1 MPRPFGP
8 ACDIGAYEFAP
19 PVPTTGAASGL
30 TPTGAV
36 LTGGVIPNV
45 RPASAHFE
53 YGKTTGY
60 GSQSS
65 PLTVTGALATVA
77 IKASISGL
85 TPGTLYHYRL
95 VATGDATAAGTDLT
109 FTTPFPKPK
118 LSRLRLS
125 PSTFPA
131 AASGGST
138 AAKSKTGTNIT
149 YTDNEASKTTFKV
162 LKPAAGRRQGK
173 SCRKPSA
180 RNRHGRACTRFVVV
194 GSFSHKDKAGR
205 NKIHFTGRVHRH
217 KLAPGKYR
225 LSAAPR
231 AHGKAGKSVTARFK
245 VIP

>member
-1 MPRPFGP
+1 M
-8 ACDIGAYEFAP
+8 
-19 PVPTTGAASGL
+19 
-30 TPTGAV
+30 
-36 LTGGVIPNV
+36 
-45 RPASAHFE
+45 
-53 YGKTTGY
+53 
-60 GSQSS
+60 
-65 PLTVTGALATVA
+65 TGALATVA

-85 TPGTLYHYRL
+85 TPGTLYDYRL

-194 GSFSHKDKAGR
+194 GSFSHKDKVGR

-225 LSAAPR
+225 LRVTPR
-231 AHGKAGKSVTARFK
+231 AHGLSGKAVTRPFK
-245 VIP
+245 IIA